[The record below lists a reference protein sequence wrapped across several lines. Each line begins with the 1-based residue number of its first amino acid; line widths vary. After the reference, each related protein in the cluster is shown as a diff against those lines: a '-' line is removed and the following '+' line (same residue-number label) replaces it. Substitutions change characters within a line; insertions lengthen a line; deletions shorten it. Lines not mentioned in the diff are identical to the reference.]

1 MDLKAGGFQCG
12 NHCGLCG
19 FARLFG
25 VSLEE
30 FGELGK
36 YSEYIF
42 LLLGNAVFVLYDI
55 AVSRSAAV
63 YMNMLHP
70 RVQRI
75 LKGR

>member
-1 MDLKAGGFQCG
+1 MKLAVF
-12 NHCGLCG
+12 NAAIIAVYAV